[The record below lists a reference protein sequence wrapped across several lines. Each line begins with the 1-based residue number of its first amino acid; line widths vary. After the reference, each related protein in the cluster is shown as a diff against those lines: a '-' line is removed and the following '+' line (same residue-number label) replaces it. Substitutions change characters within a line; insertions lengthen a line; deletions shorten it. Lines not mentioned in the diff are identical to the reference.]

1 VLRTL
6 DLVISKLQ
14 QIKPTINV
22 LFNALLP
29 RYIVH
34 AVFVPV

>member
-22 LFNALLP
+22 LF
-29 RYIVH
+29 
-34 AVFVPV
+34 